1 MTKIERQKKS
11 RDWMGV
17 GGVELAII
25 CLAAL
30 VVLPVKKIKLIGFV
44 EGPAMLLLLIRNYA
58 RL

>member
-1 MTKIERQKKS
+1 
-11 RDWMGV
+11 MGV

-44 EGPAMLLLLIRNYA
+44 DGPAMLLLLLIRNYA
-58 RL
+58 RP